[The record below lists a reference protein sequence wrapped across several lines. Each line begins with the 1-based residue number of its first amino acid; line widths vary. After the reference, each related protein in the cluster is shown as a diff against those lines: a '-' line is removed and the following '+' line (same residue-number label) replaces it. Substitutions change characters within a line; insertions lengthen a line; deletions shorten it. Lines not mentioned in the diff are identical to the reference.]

1 MPKVLL
7 IAALSVS
14 YSFVNA
20 KALNSEILEP
30 ILLAQNYSES
40 DTSATKSDSGS
51 ARKKHGGHDD
61 EPLFRYSYEVSV
73 ADDDNIRRAQ
83 DDEDIREDVS
93 LTLKLKARGGT
104 SLGRTSMLA
113 YGGSLA
119 YEKFDVFDDLNN
131 FTFDTHIKYRFA
143 GSAKFA
149 APVYTL
155 GAKLGGI
162 DSESEMRDSTTF
174 ALDFNFNKRITTAM
188 RLTSGIGFNA
198 RESKSE
204 VFDTRESRI
213 FINLDLNLSRSV
225 LIYTTYSFITGDI
238 VSSATPSLE
247 FINAAD
253 AIEPDDA
260 FGGSAFNQF
269 AYKLDADTN
278 AIALGYN
285 HILTRSISMD
295 LSYQFV
301 DSQAAGEIEYERN
314 ILRASLLG
322 RF

>member
-1 MPKVLL
+1 MV
-7 IAALSVS
+7 AALSVGFS
-14 YSFVNA
+14 LVNA
-20 KALNSEILEP
+20 DEAYPQNIQP
-30 ILLAQNYSES
+30 ILLAQNYSDGDS
-40 DTSATKSDSGS
+40 GSTSTGSGSATKKQDS
-51 ARKKHGGHDD
+51 HEH
-61 EPLFRYSYEVSV
+61 EPLLRYSYEISV

-83 DDEDIREDVS
+83 NDKDIREDAS
-93 LTLKLKARGGT
+93 LTLKFKARGGAA
-104 SLGRTSMLA
+104 LGRTSMIA

-119 YEKFDVFDDLNN
+119 FEKFDVFDDLDNL
-131 FTFDTHIKYRFA
+131 TFDANIKYRFA
-143 GSAKFA
+143 GSAKFT

-174 ALDFNFNKRITTAM
+174 SLSFDINKRITTAL
-188 RLTSGIGFNA
+188 RLTSGVGFNS

-204 VFDTRESRI
+204 VFDTSESRI
-213 FINLDLNLSRSV
+213 FINLDLNLSRSA

-238 VSSATPSLE
+238 VSSASPALE

-278 AIALGYN
+278 VIALGYN
-285 HILTRSISMD
+285 HILTRSMSMD

-301 DSQAAGEIEYERN
+301 DSQAAGDIEYERN